1 MRNAFGLM
9 LASVV
14 AAVVIAGVWFW
25 TSSPRADA
33 APPQTMA
40 ARKAEPL
47 PPAAAAR
54 AAKDDVQVTA
64 SLTVKPSAAPA
75 PAPAVPA
82 VAVQQKPACANPD
95 ALGVARTVTV
105 DTTGGPGFGFEHFKQ
120 LDFLQDKEVVLT
132 FDDGPWPNNTPA
144 VLKALAD
151 ECTKGLFFAVGKHAT
166 YHPEILKAV
175 ANAGHTV
182 GTHTW
187 SHVNL
192 NSKKL
197 NEQQVKDELEKGF
210 SAVKMAIGTAPVPF
224 FRFPQLQHNPA
235 GMAYL
240 GTRNVAMFST
250 DLDSFDFRSNNPEQI
265 ITTVMTKVDKLGK
278 GIILMHDFQK
288 NTAEALP
295 ALLRRLKAGGYKV
308 VQMKAKT
315 PFDTLPEYDAMM
327 VKDQKL
333 PVISSRPVSSVVQT
347 VTD

>member
-14 AAVVIAGVWFW
+14 AAVAIAGVWFW

-33 APPQTMA
+33 APPQTVA

-47 PPAAAAR
+47 PPAAAAQP
-54 AAKDDVQVTA
+54 AKDDVQVTA
-64 SLTVKPSAAPA
+64 SLSKPEAP
-75 PAPAVPA
+75 PVP
-82 VAVQQKPACANPD
+82 VQQKPACANPD
-95 ALGVARTVTV
+95 ALGVARTVV
-105 DTTGGPGFGFEHFKQ
+105 IDTTGGPGFGFEHFKQ

-151 ECTKGLFFAVGKHAT
+151 ECTKGLFFTVGKHAT
-166 YHPEILKAV
+166 YHPEILKQV
-175 ANAGHTV
+175 AAAGHTV

-192 NSKKL
+192 NSKKMT
-197 NEQQVKDELEKGF
+197 EQQVRDEIEKGF
-210 SAVKMAIGTAPVPF
+210 SAVKMALGTQPAPF

-235 GMAYL
+235 AMAYL

-250 DLDSFDFRSNNPEQI
+250 DLDSFDFRSTNPEQI
-265 ITTVMTKVDKLGK
+265 ITTVKTKVDKLGK

-308 VQMKAKT
+308 VHMKAKA
-315 PFDTLPEYDAMM
+315 PLETLPEYDAML
-327 VKDQKL
+327 VKDAKL
-333 PVISSRPVSSVVQT
+333 PSISSRPVGAVVQT
-347 VTD
+347 VTE